1 MGIRC
6 ESFFDS
12 LSWFLVEE
20 SSAVAEDQT
29 STDRRREGDVSFFFG
44 VFDHLFMCKTK

>member
-29 STDRRREGDVSFFFG
+29 STDRGERETCLFFFG